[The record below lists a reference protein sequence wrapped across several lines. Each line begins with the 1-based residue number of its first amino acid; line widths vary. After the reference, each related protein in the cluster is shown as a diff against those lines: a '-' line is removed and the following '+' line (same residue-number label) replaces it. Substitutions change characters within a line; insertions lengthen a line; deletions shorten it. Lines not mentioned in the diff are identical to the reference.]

1 MLNRFTCS
9 GRLTADPEL
18 KQTPTNVSVATFNV
32 AVERDFSDKN
42 TGKRP
47 VDFIPCVAW
56 RQTGDFI
63 SRYFHKGDMITIDG
77 RLETR
82 RYQDKSGQHRTAYE
96 IIVESAY
103 FCGGSSNTTSTPQQT
118 AATAQPRAQHPQAQQ
133 ALQQNTS
140 FNIGDFGDFEDMD
153 DEYGLP
159 F

>member
-32 AVERDFSDKN
+32 AVERDFADKA
-42 TGKRP
+42 TGKRQA
-47 VDFIPCVAW
+47 DFIPCVAW
-56 RQTGDFI
+56 RQTGEFI

-82 RYQDKSGQHRTAYE
+82 RYQDKSGQNRTAYE

-118 AATAQPRAQHPQAQQ
+118 TATAQPRAQHPQAQ
-133 ALQQNTS
+133 QQNTS